1 MLQGAVGRIE
11 DLDWECVDADTQYLT
26 HSIHRYSSK
35 FIPQIGRQAIQL
47 LTQPG
52 DLVLDPYCGSGT
64 VLLECSLSQRRS
76 IGIDLNPVAVLISK
90 VKTTPVGR
98 ARLQDFVQRMEARLI
113 PGTGCGHSIEEM
125 MGMASRDPRCSDSWY
140 RKWFRDDVL
149 LELIAIDREIAAER
163 DAECRDI
170 ARVAFS
176 DILRRCSNAH
186 QGYPNVMLD
195 KNRGMAPLP
204 APEFTRR
211 LREISRSV
219 GELDSALAGAPI
231 SDVIWGRAESI
242 ALADCSVDAVITH
255 PPYIGSVPYAEYGLL
270 SLVWLG
276 HDPKR
281 LDEELTG
288 GKRHSADVVERFEAG
303 LRGMLRESLRVLK
316 PGAFLFMVLG
326 DPTVR
331 GDRVDLRRMATRN
344 ASSLG
349 FGLAAEHHRQGI
361 NRRANLMGRESL
373 LFFRKDPASRQVSLH
388 HA

>member
-1 MLQGAVGRIE
+1 MLQSAVGRIE

-98 ARLQDFVQRMEARLI
+98 GRLQDFVERMEARLI
-113 PGTGCGHSIEEM
+113 PGTGCGRSIEEM
-125 MGMASRDPRCSDSWY
+125 MGMASRDPRCSDPWY

-149 LELIAIDREIAAER
+149 RELVAIDRAIAAER
-163 DAECRDI
+163 DTECRDI

-176 DILRRCSNAH
+176 DTLRKCSNAH

-204 APEFTRR
+204 TPEFTRR
-211 LREISRSV
+211 LGEISRSV
-219 GELDSALAGAPI
+219 GELDSALAEAPI
-231 SDVIWGRAESI
+231 SNVIWGRAESI
-242 ALADCSVDAVITH
+242 ALEERSVDAVITH

-316 PGAFLFMVLG
+316 PGACLFMVLG
-326 DPTVR
+326 NPTVR
-331 GDRVDLRRMATRN
+331 GARIDLCRMAKRN

-349 FGLAAEHHRQGI
+349 FGLAAEHHRRGI

-373 LFFRKDPASRQVSLH
+373 LFFRKDAASR
-388 HA
+388 